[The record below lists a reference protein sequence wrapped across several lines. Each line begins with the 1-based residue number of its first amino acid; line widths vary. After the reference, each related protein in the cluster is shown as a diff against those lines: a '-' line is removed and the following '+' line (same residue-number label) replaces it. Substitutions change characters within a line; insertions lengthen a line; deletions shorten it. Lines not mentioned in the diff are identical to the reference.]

1 VNLVPITA
9 FFTLGSVLL
18 VGTSAAAADG
28 PTASAGLRLDGERLS
43 LRVDR
48 MPLTRLVASL
58 NRSGHL
64 AVVVRGDAA
73 QITVSDSFEATDIGQ
88 ALRRLLSTYSHVL
101 IDRRTAAD
109 ATRVLVVTLLLSP
122 AAPGSEPMAEAL
134 PPVEADD
141 GPAAAALPDAPEQ
154 PLNVPPTE
162 ELLAQ
167 QLSGP
172 DEQVRA
178 RAAAPRPRGPGARG
192 APADA
197 RADRGLALGSLRR

>member
-1 VNLVPITA
+1 VNPVPIA
-9 FFTLGSVLL
+9 LFLTLGSVLL
-18 VGTSAAAADG
+18 VGTSVAAPDG
-28 PTASAGLRLDGERLS
+28 PAASAGLRLDGEQLS

-58 NRSGHL
+58 NRSGHV
-64 AVVVRGDAA
+64 AVVVRGGAA

-109 ATRVLVVTLLLSP
+109 ATRVLEVILLRSP
-122 AAPGSEPMAEAL
+122 AALGSEPMAEAI
-134 PPVEADD
+134 PPVETDEDRVAD
-141 GPAAAALPDAPEQ
+141 ASPDALQQ
-154 PLNVPPTE
+154 PLDVPPTE

-167 QLSGP
+167 QLSGS

-178 RAAAPRPRGPGARG
+178 RAAAPRARRPER
-192 APADA
+192 AVRQRA
-197 RADRGLALGSLRR
+197 RELIDDWHLDP